1 MALAL
6 LPFAALVGVMMLAI
20 AFPDYEADRATGKR
34 TLLVVL
40 GQERAAQLY
49 SGLLVTGYVT
59 PWLFLGRG
67 PLTVLLAEA
76 ATLPVAVLSL
86 RELWR
91 GGYRQPDRFGRNTFL
106 GVGTVVAVA
115 LSEVIGFILVGLRT

>member
-1 MALAL
+1 
-6 LPFAALVGVMMLAI
+6 MMLAI
-20 AFPDYEADRATGKR
+20 AFPDYEADRTTGKR
-34 TLLVVL
+34 TLVVIL

-49 SGLLVTGYVT
+49 SGLLVTGYIT

-91 GGYRQPDRFGRNTFL
+91 GGYRRPDRFRRNTFL

-115 LSEVIGFILVGLRT
+115 LSEVIGFLLVGLHT